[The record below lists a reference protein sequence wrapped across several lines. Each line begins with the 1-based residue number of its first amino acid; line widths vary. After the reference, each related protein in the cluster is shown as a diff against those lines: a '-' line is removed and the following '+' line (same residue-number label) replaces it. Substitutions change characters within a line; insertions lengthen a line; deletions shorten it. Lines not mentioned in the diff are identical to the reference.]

1 MAGTGR
7 NALTLDG
14 SSIQSHEPTMKCIER
29 IALACCS
36 IMSVAGCVGP
46 GGLPFPPPPP
56 PLPPLPGFS
65 SQQPSYPVS
74 EPAELIADYRSGY
87 DIGSQDRGYGYPQD
101 AGRAYQRFGRSYE
114 NAFRE
119 GYFDGY
125 SGRPMQR

>member
-1 MAGTGR
+1 MA
-7 NALTLDG
+7 LVLDG
-14 SSIQSHEPTMKCIER
+14 KAFQNQRPFMNYVVKFGLVCGFI
-29 IALACCS
+29 LFL
-36 IMSVAGCVGP
+36 VGCTGP
-46 GGLPFPPPPP
+46 VGLPFPPPPP

-65 SQQPSYPVS
+65 SPQPLYPPS
-74 EPAELIADYRSGY
+74 EPPELISEYRSGY

>member
-1 MAGTGR
+1 M
-7 NALTLDG
+7 
-14 SSIQSHEPTMKCIER
+14 MKHIVTF
-29 IALACCS
+29 ACACS
-36 IMSVAGCVGP
+36 ILMSLSGCVGP
-46 GGLPFPPPPP
+46 GGLPLPPPPP

-65 SQQPSYPVS
+65 SAQPSYPS
-74 EPAELIADYRSGY
+74 ADQPELISEYRSGY